1 MLYIIILIFYNVR
14 KEVLLV
20 KFVHVKTLKQHAKT
34 PIVNKIWRFP
44 MH

>member
-20 KFVHVKTLKQHAKT
+20 KFVKAIIQHAKT